1 MTRPNFPF
9 LLNCLFT
16 SRAISRP
23 FLTSL
28 DFEFLK
34 AGFRTCINWA
44 LTARKNPLGL
54 YVISRSRSDRS
65 DRSDRPM

>member
-1 MTRPNFPF
+1 MTRLDFSF

-16 SRAISRP
+16 SRAIWKL

-34 AGFRTCINWA
+34 AGFRTFYYIWS
-44 LTARKNPLGL
+44 TRRREKPLML
-54 YVISRSRSDRS
+54 YIIMIVRIVPIAPSS
-65 DRSDRPM
+65 

>member
-1 MTRPNFPF
+1 MIRPNFPF

-44 LTARKNPLGL
+44 LTAGKNP
-54 YVISRSRSDRS
+54 
-65 DRSDRPM
+65 